1 MHFLQHAVHACPDRD
16 VDRALGLPD
25 HIQVKR
31 DVTRLDFKN
40 GDLRRQG
47 SQVRILSGAPFIFA
61 QISNET

>member
-40 GDLRRQG
+40 GDLERR
-47 SQVRILSGAPFIFA
+47 RFA
-61 QISNET
+61 RSLLLAGGYRENGGYER